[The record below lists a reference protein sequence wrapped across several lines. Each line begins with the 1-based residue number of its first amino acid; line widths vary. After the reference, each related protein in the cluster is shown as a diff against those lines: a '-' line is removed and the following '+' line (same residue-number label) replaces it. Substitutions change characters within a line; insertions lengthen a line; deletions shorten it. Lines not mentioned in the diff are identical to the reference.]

1 MIPIRSW
8 ASSTIL
14 PITHEFRRRAKLLRH
29 RADWFLRDCEV
40 LSLRAFVAALQRLDG
55 ANALPT

>member
-1 MIPIRSW
+1 MGFFDDPSHHAR
-8 ASSTIL
+8 
-14 PITHEFRRRAKLLRH
+14 FRRRAKLLRH